1 MLFAL
6 STDDRT
12 LMVFGDAAD
21 AVAYCEGL
29 DVAEGGWRFW
39 DAAGAPLEAAFAEP
53 AVRGRL
59 ITANGRYALVPAH
72 APDAVPLR
80 ACFDAIRALTPNPHI
95 ADLAALRLMLD
106 ERHRAST
113 QGVINARP
121 GNTGERV
128 P

>member
-21 AVAYCEGL
+21 AAAHCEGL

-39 DAAGAPLEAAFAEP
+39 DATGAPLEAAFADP

-59 ITANGRYALVPAH
+59 LAANGRYALMPAH
-72 APDAVPLR
+72 APDAPPLR
-80 ACFDAIRALTPNPHI
+80 AYLDAIRALEPNPHVP
-95 ADLAALRLMLD
+95 DLAALRLLLD
-106 ERHRAST
+106 ERLRAPT
-113 QGVINARP
+113 QGATGAGP

>member
-12 LMVFGDAAD
+12 LMVFGDTAD
-21 AVAYCEGL
+21 AAAYCEGL

-39 DAAGAPLEAAFAEP
+39 DATGAPLEAAFAEP

-59 ITANGRYALVPAH
+59 LAANGRYALVPAH
-72 APDAVPLR
+72 APDATPLR
-80 ACFDAIRALTPNPHI
+80 ACLDAIRALAPNPHVS
-95 ADLAALRLMLD
+95 DLAGLRLLLD

-113 QGVINARP
+113 QGATNAGP
-121 GNTGERV
+121 GNTGERA

>member
-21 AVAYCEGL
+21 AVAYCEGR

-39 DAAGAPLEAAFAEP
+39 DAAGSP
-53 AVRGRL
+53 
-59 ITANGRYALVPAH
+59 
-72 APDAVPLR
+72 
-80 ACFDAIRALTPNPHI
+80 
-95 ADLAALRLMLD
+95 
-106 ERHRAST
+106 T
-113 QGVINARP
+113 QGATNA
-121 GNTGERV
+121 GQGDLGERV